1 MRDFLTIMAYGA
13 KTIIKT
19 GNEEDPSDVL
29 DRRADF
35 PYIRIPRKALLSTND
50 PELQLLGKIKTR
62 IVLKM
67 FSFRGLKDII
77 FLILNVV
84 FEADIHKFSLK
95 N

>member
-1 MRDFLTIMAYGA
+1 MAYGA

-19 GNEEDPSDVL
+19 GNEDDPSDVV

-62 IVLKM
+62 VILKM
-67 FSFRGLKDII
+67 FLFWGLKDII
-77 FLILNVV
+77 LFNFKCSFLKQISTN
-84 FEADIHKFSLK
+84 FNLK
-95 N
+95 RLI